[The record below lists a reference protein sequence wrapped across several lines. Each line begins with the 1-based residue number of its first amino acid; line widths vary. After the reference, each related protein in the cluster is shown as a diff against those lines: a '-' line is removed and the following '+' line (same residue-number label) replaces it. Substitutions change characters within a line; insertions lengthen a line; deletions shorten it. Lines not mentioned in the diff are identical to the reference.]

1 MKPTA
6 GRSAARMKDEL
17 RRMKSKQIAPPPT
30 VAYGV
35 AAAIGVALQIVA
47 FVAVLVILVPHI
59 RQRLCEVSKQL
70 SEGNVNGLRTCS
82 VPRRRE

>member
-1 MKPTA
+1 MPDYSMKPTA

-59 RQRLCEVSKQL
+59 RQRLCEVS
-70 SEGNVNGLRTCS
+70 SSS
-82 VPRRRE
+82 VKATATG